1 MANDACII
9 LNKVLVFGSIYKFDG
24 QVSVFNYKNGPTYR
38 CLYPEPPIDGEMAN
52 CAEVGVIGVLPGIIG
67 TLQANEV
74 IKIITEIGEVLSG
87 KLLAF
92 DALTMQFNTFDI
104 TLNPENKKISKLV
117 DYDAFC
123 GSTKEISADELKEKI
138 KQKQDFQLIDVREE
152 SEYQQKN
159 IGGILIPLNTLPNNL
174 HKINKE
180 TEIVVH
186 CASGARS
193 KKAINILKE
202 NGFTNMYNL
211 KNGLLD
217 F

>member
-1 MANDACII
+1 M
-9 LNKVLVFGSIYKFDG
+9 
-24 QVSVFNYKNGPTYR
+24 
-38 CLYPEPPIDGEMAN
+38 
-52 CAEVGVIGVLPGIIG
+52 
-67 TLQANEV
+67 
-74 IKIITEIGEVLSG
+74 
-87 KLLAF
+87 
-92 DALTMQFNTFDI
+92 
-104 TLNPENKKISKLV
+104 
-117 DYDAFC
+117 
-123 GSTKEISADELKEKI
+123 KEKI